1 MKLHLCIVSDQL
13 LPNLIPALMEAPDIT
28 VLLSSERMQEKAQ
41 QLATLLRGQGIQ
53 VEIIGGMPNSD
64 LESIYEFALGL
75 QGTLSQRYPAAEI
88 TLNAT
93 GGTKLMAL
101 GLVEFFRDGAER
113 VIYTDTARRSLE
125 VLPTGRQKPKVIPMT
140 NVLTVQNYLAAQGF
154 QAKKIRSRESGWS
167 SEVNLRKK
175 LCKWLGENAREL
187 GGFIGALNG
196 CAAKALNERG
206 TALENPQ
213 QQFAHPPRGKSAE
226 VLEELNQRDLL
237 AWKVGT
243 SEIAFVDLETAR
255 FLSGGWL
262 EEYVYH
268 LLKDNGAFDVCLGV
282 EGQWLNG
289 KGGKN
294 EFDVLATQ
302 GNELLFVECKTLKHR
317 ADSDS
322 EIAYK
327 LESLGKDARGL
338 FGRSWLV
345 SAREP
350 KPNMTDHARR
360 ANFTVYGPNDLPN
373 LRESVRQWIA
383 G

>member
-41 QLATLLRGQGIQ
+41 QLAKLLRVQGVQ
-53 VEIIGGMPNSD
+53 VEIIGGMPDSG

-75 QGTLSQRYPAAEI
+75 QGTLSQRYPEAEI
-88 TLNAT
+88 ILNAT
-93 GGTKLMAL
+93 GGTKLMVL

-113 VIYTDTARRSLE
+113 VIYTDTARRSIE
-125 VLPTGRQKPKVIPMT
+125 VLPTGRQEPKVIPME
-140 NVLTVQNYLAAQGF
+140 NVLTVQSYLAAQGF
-154 QAKKIRSRESGWS
+154 QTKKIRSREPGWS

-196 CAAKALNERG
+196 CAAKALNDRG

-213 QQFAHPPRGKSAE
+213 QQFVYPPRGKSAE
-226 VLEELNQRDLL
+226 VLEDLNQRDLL

-243 SEIAFVDLETAR
+243 SEITFVDLETTR

-317 ADSDS
+317 EDNDS

-345 SAREP
+345 SARKP
-350 KPNMTDHARR
+350 KANMADHAQR
-360 ANFTVYGPNDLPN
+360 ASFTVYGPDDLPN